1 MMGKVANE
9 VPYLQIK
16 HKKFKQHLQISYTLC
31 QKENSS
37 WGLMIFIVFLKAGRS
52 VVRTIFLMLHIVW
65 INALGPC

>member
-1 MMGKVANE
+1 MMGKVANK

-16 HKKFKQHLQISYTLC
+16 QTVNQTVLKISYTLC

-52 VVRTIFLMLHIVW
+52 V
-65 INALGPC
+65 A